1 MKTKL
6 MIAALLACLVPAAA
20 MAAPAGH
27 PGRNHHQNQQQQ
39 GHQQHQKRGILYVFT
54 GALSATPS
62 ATSFTLTV
70 DGGNRPALK
79 AMLGQSAQQT
89 FAYDSS
95 TEFLL
100 WSHGIPTVVAGTS
113 LHAGD
118 WVRVNVR
125 AARNASLADI
135 EATPPTI
142 VGDRITEPQQPN
154 KPLFLFRGTLTA
166 VGATSVTVH
175 VTGGNRHALRL
186 LVGQSADQT
195 FAFDAGTICLLWQGK
210 VPTVITPSQLKVGD
224 RFVVRIR
231 ADRGSTLAQV
241 EATPAN
247 HLGDREPPA
256 PHS

>member
-20 MAAPAGH
+20 TAARPDH
-27 PGRNHHQNQQQQ
+27 PGKQQHQNQQQQ
-39 GHQQHQKRGILYVFT
+39 QQQQQQRGILYVFT
-54 GALSATPS
+54 GALKEAPS
-62 ATSFTLTV
+62 ATGFTVTV
-70 DGGNRPALK
+70 EGGNRPALK
-79 AMLGQSAQQT
+79 AMIGQSAEQT
-89 FAYDSS
+89 FSYDAG

-100 WSHGIPTVVAGTS
+100 WTRGIPTVVPAS
-113 LHAGD
+113 ALHAGD

-125 AARNASLADI
+125 APRNASLAEI

-142 VGDRITEPQQPN
+142 VGDRVNEPQPPN
-154 KPLFLFRGTLTA
+154 RPLFLFRGTLTA
-166 VGATSVTVH
+166 VGASSVTVH

-231 ADRGSTLAQV
+231 ADRGSTLAEV

-256 PHS
+256 PQA